1 MARLD
6 SQAILAGFA
15 AMRDGTS
22 GYGFESDDFESDY
35 FGSRGSGAED
45 GDTASQLA
53 DEDRLAATQP
63 DALDNDDSDSSSEG
77 SIGNVSTIAPSV
89 EYGGLDFNIDRS
101 TVLDWVCDDSL
112 DE

>member
-22 GYGFESDDFESDY
+22 GYGFESDDFE
-35 FGSRGSGAED
+35 SRGSGAED

-101 TVLDWVCDDSL
+101 TVLDWSAISSGR
-112 DE
+112 